1 MTPGLEGSWSVAVS
15 IEHKVHPYA
24 IDIKCY
30 ETIEKISNLDNWIDI
45 LCILDSKFYI
55 VISSSKWIPWNIE
68 ALSF

>member
-45 LCILDSKFYI
+45 IIILCIVSILQILDNKFYI
-55 VISSSKWIPWNIE
+55 VISSS
-68 ALSF
+68 